1 MNRLIIVLIISIIS
15 ISCST
20 SNKDKSETKNLELY
34 KKQVKELNIKIANIE
49 KERNKSDYIGIA
61 IPVTIEKVK
70 TQYFSHNFIAIGELE
85 SISYAFIS
93 SEINGQIVSV
103 NVLEGEHV
111 KKGQLLAKLN
121 TAIIENTINE
131 VKTQLTLAKTIY
143 DKQAILWNKNIG
155 SEQQYLVAKNN
166 FENLKNKLKTMAAQY
181 NMAIIKSP
189 IDGIVDKILLKKGE
203 MASPGIEFMQVVNI
217 NKLYVTLQLS
227 EAYLPVIKKGD
238 SVNISFSA
246 YPGITYREPI
256 YRVGNVINKQNR
268 TFEVQ
273 IKINNKNGELKPNL
287 LATVNINDYNTS
299 TAIVLPSTIIKQ
311 DMKGSFVYIVK
322 NKDNN
327 KIAVKIYIKTGVS
340 YMDKTEVVDGLQIGD
355 LVILQGYN
363 KVSNGSVIKILS
375 E

>member
-1 MNRLIIVLIISIIS
+1 MNRLIIVLIISIFS

-49 KERNKSDYIGIA
+49 KERNKGDYTGIA
-61 IPVTIEKVK
+61 IPVTVEEIK
-70 TQYFSHNFIAIGELE
+70 TQPFSHNFIAIGEIE
-85 SISYAFIS
+85 SISDAFIS
-93 SEINGQIVSV
+93 PEINGQIVSV
-103 NVLEGEHV
+103 DVSEGEHV
-111 KKGQLLAKLN
+111 KKGQLLAKLS

-143 DKQAILWNKNIG
+143 DKQAILWDKNIG

-166 FENLKNKLKTMAAQY
+166 FENLKNKLKTLAAQY
-181 NMAIIKSP
+181 DMAIITSP

-203 MASPGIEFMQVVNI
+203 MASPGMEFMQVVNI

-238 SVNISFSA
+238 SVNISFPA
-246 YPGITYREPI
+246 YPGITYHEPI

-273 IKINNKNGELKPNL
+273 IKINNKKGELKPNL
-287 LATVNINDYNTS
+287 LATVNINDYNTNA
-299 TAIVLPSTIIKQ
+299 AIVLPSAIIKQ

-322 NKDNN
+322 DKDNN
-327 KIAVKIYIKTGVS
+327 KIAAKKYIKTGVS
-340 YMDKTEVVDGLQIGD
+340 YMDKTEVVAGLQIGE
-355 LVILQGYN
+355 LVVLQGYN
-363 KVSNGSVIKILS
+363 KVSNGSVIKILQ